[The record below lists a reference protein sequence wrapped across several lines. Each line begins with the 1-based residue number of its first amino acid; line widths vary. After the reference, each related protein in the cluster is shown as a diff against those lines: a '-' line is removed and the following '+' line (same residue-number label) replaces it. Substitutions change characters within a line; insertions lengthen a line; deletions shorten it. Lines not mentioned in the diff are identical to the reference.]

1 VAEND
6 IFPEE
11 FRKFLWFPAP
21 LRTVMEEHHNQLF
34 TVEFWRGLQDRT
46 GAGEILDFFP
56 YDQEQRFRREERG

>member
-1 VAEND
+1 
-6 IFPEE
+6 
-11 FRKFLWFPAP
+11 LWFPAP